1 MATNVI
7 TDRENMLIAA
17 RMTNNNEIMRVAEV
31 LNETNDVI
39 ADASVQRSTDITS
52 HLVSRRTRLPAP
64 SWVKIGEGWDATTG
78 TVQQV
83 REQMGSM
90 KSRFLAPEDM
100 MAIQPNPDKYR
111 SNQERAHIEGMSQEF
126 ANTFINGS
134 TSAGA
139 PEEFDG
145 LKARYHAIST
155 DPTGYVLSNGATQ
168 GGGSSLTSIWFIQWR
183 ADGCYLITPRF
194 GNGTGIMVK
203 DEGRVYTMSD
213 TSSGTPSKP
222 QRNKQLWAFITE
234 FSWTVGLA
242 IEDTRTVKRLANI
255 STNAS
260 TDAATLNEDNIIQ
273 IRNNYRTRGSGT
285 IYMYVNEKVG
295 TQLDILAKD
304 KNNVYYLP
312 SSPFGDHQM
321 MFQDMPVRRMDAIPT
336 DEALVTAST

>member
-1 MATNVI
+1 MSNFAI

-17 RMTNNNEIMRVAEV
+17 RMTNNNGIMRVAEV
-31 LNETNDVI
+31 LNEVSDVI

-64 SWVKIGEGWDATTG
+64 EWVKIGAGWDATTG

-83 REQMGSM
+83 RETMGNM
-90 KSRFLAPEDM
+90 HSRFLAPQKM
-100 MAIQPNPDKYR
+100 MDIQPDPAKYR
-111 SNQERAHIEGMSQEF
+111 ANQERAHIEGMAQEF
-126 ANTFINGS
+126 SNTLMAGS
-134 TSAGA
+134 TFAGA

-145 LKARYHAIST
+145 LMARYHALSE
-155 DPTGYVLSNGATQ
+155 DNTGYVISNGATQ

-183 ADGCYLITPRF
+183 EDGVYLITPRF
-194 GNGTGIMVK
+194 GNGTGIGK
-203 DEGRVYTMSD
+203 EDKGLVYTLSD
-213 TSSGTPSKP
+213 TSSTSAK

-234 FSWTVGLA
+234 FEWTVGLA

-255 STNAS
+255 STDSA
-260 TDAATLNEDNIIQ
+260 TDANTLDEDKIIQ
-273 IRNNYRTRGSGT
+273 VANNFKRRTSGT
-285 IYMYVNEKVG
+285 VFMYTNEKIG

-312 SSPFGDHQM
+312 DSPWGSHQL